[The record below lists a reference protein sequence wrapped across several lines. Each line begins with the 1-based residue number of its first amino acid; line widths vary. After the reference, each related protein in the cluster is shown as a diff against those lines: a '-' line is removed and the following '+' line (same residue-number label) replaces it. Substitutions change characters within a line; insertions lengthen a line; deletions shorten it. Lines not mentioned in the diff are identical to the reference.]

1 MMLDND
7 NNLEIVV
14 VVDCRE
20 NTVGEHVDVI
30 GRIFDDY
37 EIVPCR
43 KDRDNSDR
51 YLPSV
56 EWILVRKESWAFP
69 VLVQ

>member
-1 MMLDND
+1 MMLNND

-20 NTVGEHVDVI
+20 NIVGEHVDVI
-30 GRIFDDY
+30 EKIFVDY

-43 KDRDNSDR
+43 KDRDNLDR
-51 YLPSV
+51 YLSSM
-56 EWILVRKESWAFP
+56 EWRLVREEWAFL